1 MVGTLTGSS
10 HCTHALV
17 ATVEFTSA
25 SVAAGKEED
34 CLMEIIDK
42 YLARAV
48 LGGVLS
54 VLAVLVTLDA
64 IISFAGDADKI
75 GHASYTL
82 WSAIEFTLFRIPRQ
96 AYALFPLAVL
106 LGTVLGL
113 GMLASS
119 GELVVIR
126 AAGVSLLRIIFSV
139 MKAAMVLIVLAMV
152 IGEAIA
158 PPLTQYAQIK
168 KARTLSQQIS
178 LNTDYGLWARDGQV
192 YIHVRRVESDG
203 RLTGI
208 QLYRFDDQQQ
218 LVSTTSAAS
227 ARHQGDQWLLN
238 KVTRT
243 ELSPSGAKQQ
253 HLDHLTWK
261 SLLKPEL
268 VDVVSILPEFLS
280 VWKLNDYIGYL
291 KENNLDSALY
301 ELSFWN
307 KLMMPLT
314 IAAMVLL
321 AVPFV
326 FGSRRQGGV
335 GQRIFIGFLAGLVFY
350 IVDQLIGQVSVV
362 YSIPPWL
369 GASFPTFLIL
379 SLGIY
384 SIRRIR

>member
-1 MVGTLTGSS
+1 
-10 HCTHALV
+10 
-17 ATVEFTSA
+17 
-25 SVAAGKEED
+25 
-34 CLMEIIDK
+34 MEIIDK

-54 VLAVLVTLDA
+54 VLAVLATLDA
-64 IISFAGDADKI
+64 IIGFAGDADHI
-75 GHASYTL
+75 GQAGFTL
-82 WSAIEFTLFRIPRQ
+82 WTAIEFTLCRIPRQ

-113 GMLASS
+113 GSLAGS

-168 KARTLSQQIS
+168 KARALSQQVS

-208 QLYRFDDQQQ
+208 QLYSFDDKQQ
-218 LVSTTSAAS
+218 LLSTIEAAS
-227 ARHQGDQWLLN
+227 ARHHGEEWQLN
-238 KVTRT
+238 NVVRT
-243 ELSPSGAKQQ
+243 EFSPQGATKQ
-253 HLDHLTWK
+253 HLRHLTWA

-280 VWKLNDYIGYL
+280 VWKLYDYIGYL
-291 KENNLDSALY
+291 KENNLDSGLY

-307 KLMMPLT
+307 KVMMPLT

-335 GQRIFIGFLAGLVFY
+335 GQRIFIGFLVGLTFY

-362 YSIPPWL
+362 YAMPPWL
-369 GASFPTFLIL
+369 GASFPTILIL